1 VADMRVDVVSA
12 ERRLYSGTAT
22 EVYARSLD
30 GEIGLMAG
38 HQPIVLALERAP
50 VRIKPA
56 GGQDVVVAAHH
67 GFLQFRDDHL
77 IVLADIAELV
87 DEIDPDRA
95 TAARDRAQQRL
106 SEDSEDGE
114 AHASLG
120 RAELRL
126 RVLDEYA

>member
-1 VADMRVDVVSA
+1 MAEMRVDVVSA
-12 ERRLYSGTAT
+12 ERRLYSGSAT
-22 EVYARSLD
+22 EVYARSLE

-38 HQPIVLALERAP
+38 HQPVVLALERGP
-50 VRIKPA
+50 VRITPS
-56 GGQDVVVAAHH
+56 GGERVVVAAHH

-95 TAARDRAQQRL
+95 IAARDRARQRL
-106 SEDSEDGE
+106 SEEPDDVE
-114 AHASLG
+114 ASASLG

-126 RVLDEYA
+126 RVLDEYG